1 LAGETARIREA
12 CLQATGPI
20 DSLLRSLYVSALY
33 THWTGMTKHHPT
45 ARRVH
50 RVTHDED
57 TFVSSVLGGT
67 AWAQTHSRHIVIGA
81 VIAVI
86 LVVGFMYVRT
96 TGSAR
101 RDLAAQ
107 ELSRV
112 RATMQTGNTQLA
124 QQDLEGYIRRFGST
138 DAGTEAKIML
148 AQVYLQGKQPQKA
161 IDALESLA
169 GDVDTPAGF
178 TAAMLLA
185 ASYEESK
192 QFDQADRTYLRIADD
207 ARFDFQK
214 REALDRA
221 ARVRADQG
229 NLAGAIELYDRI
241 VATYADPDDPQTAG
255 ERNAYAMRLAE
266 LRAAAATGTPTR

>member
-1 LAGETARIREA
+1 
-12 CLQATGPI
+12 
-20 DSLLRSLYVSALY
+20 
-33 THWTGMTKHHPT
+33 MTKHHPT

-50 RVTHDED
+50 RVAHDED

-67 AWAQTHSRHIVIGA
+67 AWAQTHGRHIIIGA

-96 TGSAR
+96 TGAAR

-112 RATMQTGNTQLA
+112 RATMQTGNMQLA

-138 DAGTEAKIML
+138 DAGAEAKIML
-148 AQVYLQGKQPQKA
+148 AQVYLQGNQPQKA
-161 IDALESLA
+161 IEPLESLA
-169 GDVDTPAGF
+169 GNVDTPAGF

-185 ASYEESK
+185 AAYEEGK
-192 QFDQADRTYLRIADD
+192 QFDQADRTYLRVADD

-221 ARVRADQG
+221 ARVRAEQG
-229 NLAGAIELYDRI
+229 NLAGAIELYERTLT
-241 VATYADPDDPQTAG
+241 TYGDEDDPQTAG
-255 ERNAYAMRLAE
+255 ERNAYEMRLAE
-266 LRAAAATGTPTR
+266 LRAASAAGTPTR